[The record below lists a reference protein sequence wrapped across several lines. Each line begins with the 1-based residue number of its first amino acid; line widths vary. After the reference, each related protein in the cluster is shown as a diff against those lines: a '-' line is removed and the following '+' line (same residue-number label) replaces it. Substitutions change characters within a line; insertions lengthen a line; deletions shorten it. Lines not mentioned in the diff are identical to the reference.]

1 MNQIIT
7 FIAAIS
13 AAISVGILSYLLLRQ
28 LFDTT
33 ELDTMNLNLPPEE
46 KKRLPLLFRLL
57 LLLLPYTRRLAR
69 HDFCASLRQTDEV
82 KLTMAG
88 YSEVFSPTDFT
99 ALRIAFV
106 LASLLLL
113 ALGILSGR
121 WFSGL
126 ALAAVLAIYP
136 GVWLTSQ
143 INRRHLSILK
153 ALPNMLDLLTL
164 SVEAGKDFV
173 SSLRDFL
180 ARRRLD
186 PLGEEFM
193 RTFQEIQLGKK
204 RTEALREMAQR
215 VRQPEL
221 TSTLN
226 AVIQAEE
233 MGVSIANLLRIQ
245 GDALRNKRFT
255 RAEKLAN
262 EAPVKIILPIIL
274 FIFPSVLIILGLPM
288 FMQIA
293 RFF

>member
-1 MNQIIT
+1 M
-7 FIAAIS
+7 
-13 AAISVGILSYLLLRQ
+13 
-28 LFDTT
+28 
-33 ELDTMNLNLPPEE
+33 LP
-46 KKRLPLLFRLL
+46 
-57 LLLLPYTRRLAR
+57 
-69 HDFCASLRQTDEV
+69 
-82 KLTMAG
+82 G
-88 YSEVFSPTDFT
+88 Y
-99 ALRIAFV
+99 
-106 LASLLLL
+106 
-113 ALGILSGR
+113 
-121 WFSGL
+121 
-126 ALAAVLAIYP
+126 AAVHRPIAYPSMLQVHTEACIVEHMDRCAQTSVKAGGTVEATFSERGDTDWYAITLDAP
-136 GVWLTSQ
+136 GG
-143 INRRHLSILK
+143 
-153 ALPNMLDLLTL
+153 LTL

-173 SSLRDFL
+173 SSLRDIL